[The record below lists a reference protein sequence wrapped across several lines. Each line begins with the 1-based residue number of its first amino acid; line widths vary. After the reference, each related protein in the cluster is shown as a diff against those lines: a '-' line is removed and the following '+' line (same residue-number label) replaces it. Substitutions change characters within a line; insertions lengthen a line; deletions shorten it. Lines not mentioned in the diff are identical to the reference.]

1 MSFASALAVEAASAR
16 SGLLLAGLVL
26 LAAAARV
33 LRVPPVRV
41 LRGPGLLLA
50 AHAAALL
57 LAASLRESAS
67 TFHREAHLLALVLAA
82 VTAIKTVQELLFSL
96 LLPRLGVRTSRILS
110 DVLTAAASLVAVFVL
125 GSRAGLNVSGLIAT
139 SAVLTAVIGFSLKD
153 TLGNVIG
160 GLSLQTDRSI
170 QPGDWVRVGDVE
182 GRVVDIRWRYTAI
195 ETRNGETLI
204 VPNGVLTNEKVMV
217 LGRRAAG
224 PVQWRRWLHFQVE
237 FRRPPHEVVR
247 VVTEALLQAP
257 FDRVAADPPP
267 DCLFR
272 DVQASNARYAVRY
285 WLTDLAHDLP
295 TDSQVLT
302 RVHAALQR
310 AGIALAVPEQ
320 QVLLTEQSAERA
332 AALARG
338 ERALRLQ
345 ALDRVELLRPLDAA
359 DRELLADHLRHAP
372 FARGE
377 VLTRQGEP
385 GDHLFL
391 VTAGEVAVRV
401 AADGGLDR
409 EVARLR
415 AGDFFGEMSLMTGEK
430 RSATVTAA
438 TPVECYL
445 LDKAAFE
452 TVLRGR
458 PAVAEPL
465 ASVLAHRRVELLA
478 ARDGLDQEARSRQVA
493 AAQVDLLRR
502 IRDFFGLHDDG
513 RSHAAR

>member
-1 MSFASALAVEAASAR
+1 MSFAGALAIEGAESRTAWLFA
-16 SGLLLAGLVL
+16 GLLVLA
-26 LAAAARV
+26 LAARL
-33 LRVPPVRV
+33 LRIPPVRV
-41 LRGPGLLLA
+41 LRGPGVLFAVHLA
-50 AHAAALL
+50 AMA

-67 TFHREAHLLALVLAA
+67 AFHREAHLLVLVLAA

-96 LLPRLGVRTSRILS
+96 LLPRTGVRTSHILS
-110 DVLTAAASLVAVFVL
+110 DVLTAAAALVAVFVL
-125 GSRAGLNVSGLIAT
+125 ASRAGLNVSGLIAT

-217 LGRRAAG
+217 LGRRMG
-224 PVQWRRWLHFQVE
+224 QPLQWRRWLHFHAE
-237 FRRPPHEVVR
+237 FRHPPHEVVR

-257 FDRVAADPPP
+257 IECMAAEPPP
-267 DCLFR
+267 DCSFR
-272 DVQASNARYAVRY
+272 DVQASYARYAVRY
-285 WLTDLAHDLP
+285 WLTDLARDL
-295 TDSQVLT
+295 TVDSLVLT
-302 RVHAALQR
+302 RVHAALRR

-332 AALARG
+332 AQLARD
-338 ERALRLQ
+338 ERARRLR
-345 ALDRVELLRPLDAA
+345 ALEQVELLRPLDAG
-359 DRELLADHLRHAP
+359 DRELLVDHLRHAP
-372 FARGE
+372 FAHGE

-385 GDHLFL
+385 GDWLFL
-391 VTAGEVAVRV
+391 LTAGEVTVRV
-401 AADGGLDR
+401 STDGGQGR
-409 EVARLR
+409 EVARLGT
-415 AGDFFGEMSLMTGEK
+415 GDFFGEMSLMTGER

-452 TVLRGR
+452 TVLRQR

-465 ASVLAHRRVELLA
+465 AGVLARRRVELVA
-478 ARDGLDQEARSRQVA
+478 ARDGLDQEARLRQVA

-502 IRDFFGLHDDG
+502 IREFFGLQDDG
-513 RSHAAR
+513 RQRAAR